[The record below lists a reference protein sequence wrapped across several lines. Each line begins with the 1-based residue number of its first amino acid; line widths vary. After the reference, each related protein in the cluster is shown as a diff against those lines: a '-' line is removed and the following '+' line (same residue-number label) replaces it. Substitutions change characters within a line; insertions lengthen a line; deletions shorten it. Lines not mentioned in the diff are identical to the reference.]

1 METPPQSRQKCTN
14 RIMFCNLTKQGSPE
28 VRGDGEEF
36 SDLLG
41 KLSRGHH
48 LKPCDLIG
56 VTPLPSYNPIPP
68 PSTSH
73 NDLLALCACW
83 VATRNV
89 MLLFSTT
96 CLVRHTVYETP
107 FHGLVALPAF
117 AKAETKV
124 QLSFETSQK
133 SHGQQMVA
141 GTASSLGP
149 SV

>member
-1 METPPQSRQKCTN
+1 
-14 RIMFCNLTKQGSPE
+14 
-28 VRGDGEEF
+28 
-36 SDLLG
+36 
-41 KLSRGHH
+41 
-48 LKPCDLIG
+48 
-56 VTPLPSYNPIPP
+56 
-68 PSTSH
+68 
-73 NDLLALCACW
+73 
-83 VATRNV
+83 

-149 SV
+149 SSEAPLRAGPAHLSSLSSAP